1 MLQRTT
7 TDSSLSASSETS
19 IFGRR
24 MLFAALVLLTIAA
37 LLALAAKALSAGG
50 FGVVDALLL
59 VLFGCTLPWSVIG
72 FWNATIGF
80 LVMRFAA
87 DPVAVVQSG
96 ARGVR
101 GDEPITA
108 STAITIFV
116 RNEPPERVVRNLD
129 AMMVRDRRRRRG
141 ATAFIFTC

>member
-7 TDSSLSASSETS
+7 TDSSLSASSETR

-24 MLFAALVLLTIAA
+24 MLFAALVLLTIAG

-87 DPVAVVQSG
+87 DPVARRQSG
-96 ARGVR
+96 GARR
-101 GDEPITA
+101 A
-108 STAITIFV
+108 
-116 RNEPPERVVRNLD
+116 
-129 AMMVRDRRRRRG
+129 RRRADHRLDRDHHFRAQRAAGARDPQSRCHDAGDRG
-141 ATAFIFTC
+141 RQAWAIAFISMC